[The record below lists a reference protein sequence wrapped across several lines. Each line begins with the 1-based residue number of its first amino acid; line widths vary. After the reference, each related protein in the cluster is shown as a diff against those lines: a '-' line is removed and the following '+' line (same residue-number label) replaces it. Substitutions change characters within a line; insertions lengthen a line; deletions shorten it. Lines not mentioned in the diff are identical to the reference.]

1 MEWFFFVFIPV
12 LVALFSDDDKK
23 TGKLGKRVKK
33 GKVAKLER
41 GEGEDVKSAVAS
53 SGRLSAAEAAPSG
66 QKVVKVVL
74 SEDKDADIIEFL
86 KHCENK
92 GEFFRFA
99 AREFIEREEE

>member
-23 TGKLGKRVKK
+23 TGKLGKRLKK
-33 GKVAKLER
+33 GKVAKLEHS
-41 GEGEDVKSAVAS
+41 EGEVVKSAGTS
-53 SGRLSAAEAAPSG
+53 SG

>member
-23 TGKLGKRVKK
+23 TVKHSRAMKR

-41 GEGEDVKSAVAS
+41 SEGEAVKSAGTS
-53 SGRLSAAEAAPSG
+53 SG

>member
-23 TGKLGKRVKK
+23 TVKRSRAMKR
-33 GKVAKLER
+33 GKVAKLE
-41 GEGEDVKSAVAS
+41 
-53 SGRLSAAEAAPSG
+53 SGNAAPSG

>member
-23 TGKLGKRVKK
+23 TVKRSRAMKR
-33 GKVAKLER
+33 GTVAKLESGNAATGR
-41 GEGEDVKSAVAS
+41 MSEP
-53 SGRLSAAEAAPSG
+53 SGRLSAGEAAPSG

>member
-23 TGKLGKRVKK
+23 TVKRSRAMKR
-33 GKVAKLER
+33 GKVAKLE
-41 GEGEDVKSAVAS
+41 
-53 SGRLSAAEAAPSG
+53 SGNGAMSRELEAGKAGTSG

>member
-23 TGKLGKRVKK
+23 TVKRSRAMKR
-33 GKVAKLER
+33 GKVAKLESS
-41 GEGEDVKSAVAS
+41 EGEVVKSAGTS

>member
-1 MEWFFFVFIPV
+1 MDWFFFVFIPV

-23 TGKLGKRVKK
+23 TVKRSRAMKR

-41 GEGEDVKSAVAS
+41 SEGEVVKSAGTS
-53 SGRLSAAEAAPSG
+53 SG